1 MPNPT
6 VKQLELHGTVYD
18 LQVDSVNN
26 CNPTA
31 TNTNKYDWIGTQAE
45 YIAQDVQTN
54 HPDWVCFITDD
65 ISDQTGII
73 DLSNYVKKTGDEEIG
88 GDKTFTNHRIKIKSN
103 TTYNQTPATREF
115 TSVFFNDGTTNW
127 GAAEAVQN
135 ADGSNCVQINVMG
148 QNGSWT
154 DCPLGIGVTSAGNTY
169 TYAPTPSSVSNNNT
183 IATTAYITTI
193 LSTLYPIG
201 SLYLGTQSTCPL
213 ITLIPGST
221 WELVAQDR
229 SLQGSSTNHTAN
241 TTIAAGLP
249 NITGSFVRTAWFRNG
264 SGASL
269 TVSGAFG
276 HADDTNC
283 NCDGGNGGANSYGTV
298 NFNASWSNNL
308 YGAANTVQPAAYVT
322 NVWRRTA

>member
-1 MPNPT
+1 M
-6 VKQLELHGTVYD
+6 
-18 LQVDSVNN
+18 
-26 CNPTA
+26 
-31 TNTNKYDWIGTQAE
+31 GTQAE
-45 YIAQDVQTN
+45 YVAQDVATN

-88 GDKTFTNHRIKIKSN
+88 GDKTFTNHQIKIKSN

-221 WELVAQDR
+221 WELVSSGKA
-229 SLQGSSTNHTAN
+229 LWTGNGTAGSGSTLNADYANAPAN
-241 TTIAAGLP
+241 TTIGAGLP
-249 NITGSFVRTAWFRNG
+249 NITGVYNRHNG
-264 SGASL
+264 YGNIVSDNTS
-269 TVSGAFG
+269 SGAFYYDSSTAWSG
-276 HADDTNC
+276 KSMHPS
-283 NCDGGNGGANSYGTV
+283 DGSYSV
-298 NFNASWSNNL
+298 NNVKFDASRSNNIYNASS
-308 YGAANTVQPAAYVT
+308 TVQPPAYVT

>member
-1 MPNPT
+1 MSENPAI
-6 VKQLELHGTVYD
+6 KQFQLAGVVYD

-31 TNTNKYDWIGTQAE
+31 ANQSKFDWIGTQAE
-45 YIAQDVQTN
+45 YVAQDVATN

-65 ISDQTGII
+65 ISDETGII
-73 DLSNYVKKTGDEEIG
+73 DLTNYVKKTGNEEIG

-103 TTYNQTPATREF
+103 ITYDQTPTTREF

-127 GAAEAVQN
+127 GAAEAVKN
-135 ADGSNCVQINVMG
+135 TDGSNCVQINVMG

-183 IATTAYITTI
+183 IATTAYVTTI

-229 SLQGSSTNHTAN
+229 SLQGSSTNHAAN

-249 NITGSFVRTAWFRNG
+249 DHTHAIKIRKNDSTGHHANG
-264 SGASL
+264 SLVPHIYTDGYTYQGDTAAAKNASESNPIYGAS
-269 TVSGAFG
+269 T
-276 HADDTNC
+276 
-283 NCDGGNGGANSYGTV
+283 
-298 NFNASWSNNL
+298 
-308 YGAANTVQPAAYVT
+308 TVQPPAYVT

>member
-1 MPNPT
+1 MSQNPAI
-6 VKQLELHGTVYD
+6 KQIQLAGTVYD
-18 LQVDSVNN
+18 LQVDYVNN

-45 YIAQDVQTN
+45 YIAQDVATN

-73 DLSNYVKKTGDEEIG
+73 DLSNYVKKTGNEEIS

-103 TTYNQTPATREF
+103 TTYDQTPTTQEF
-115 TSVFFNDGTTNW
+115 TSVFFNDGTTSW
-127 GAAEAVQN
+127 GAAEAVKN
-135 ADGSNCVQINVMG
+135 TDGSNCVQINVMG

-213 ITLIPGST
+213 TTLIPGST
-221 WELVAQDR
+221 WTQI
-229 SLQGSSTNHTAN
+229 QGRYLLASGTLPDTTETAAVG
-241 TTIAAGLP
+241 TYISAGLP
-249 NITGSFVRTAWFRNG
+249 NITGNTGGCVSNGTPRGCFAQSTEVSTAG
-264 SGASL
+264 
-269 TVSGAFG
+269 
-276 HADDTNC
+276 
-283 NCDGGNGGANSYGTV
+283 GGAGRFYENTFDASRSSSIYGQSATV
-298 NFNASWSNNL
+298 R
-308 YGAANTVQPAAYVT
+308 PAAYAI
-322 NVWRRTA
+322 NVWQRTA